1 MTYDISF
8 LWIWLALAVLVGAAV
23 GWRTND
29 PGPQGVWA
37 QGWPRTALTVWAVA
51 VVAVVIHLLAGRLAF
66 WLESAT
72 LFSAAYVA
80 GALLGGWLRGRRVE
94 V

>member
-8 LWIWLALAVLVGAAV
+8 LWIWLALALVAGAV
-23 GWRTND
+23 IGWRTNE

-37 QGWPRTALTVWAVA
+37 EGWPRTALIVWGVA

-72 LFSAAYVA
+72 LFFAAYVV
-80 GALLGGWLRGRRVE
+80 GALLGGWLRSLRVAA
-94 V
+94 

>member
-8 LWIWLALAVLVGAAV
+8 LWIWLALAVALGAAV

-29 PGPQGVWA
+29 PGPQGPWA
-37 QGWPRTALTVWAVA
+37 QGWPRTAVIVWVVA
-51 VVAVVIHLLAGRLAF
+51 VVAVVIHLLGGRMAF

-72 LFSAAYVA
+72 LFALAYVA
-80 GALLGGWLRGRRVE
+80 GALLGGWLRGMRVE
-94 V
+94 A